1 MIGSPENNFQ
11 TMQPPQQT
19 PQPRNVMLGNAMQNM
34 PKQPMQPRQ
43 PQATQ
48 NPFVSNQNMGVPLG
62 QANVQGLPTS
72 MMSPNQY
79 GNPTPQMGNMQMP
92 QSNAGYNLQPQ
103 VPNNM
108 SMPQGPVGMNQQSQN
123 RFGVGLA
130 RPMPQNTQVR

>member
-34 PKQPMQPRQ
+34 PKPPMQPRQ
-43 PQATQ
+43 PMQDMSQGMPQAQ
-48 NPFVSNQNMGVPLG
+48 PNM
-62 QANVQGLPTS
+62 LPPS
-72 MMSPNQY
+72 QY

-92 QSNAGYNLQPQ
+92 QSNAGYNLQPMI
-103 VPNNM
+103 PNMNQA
-108 SMPQGPVGMNQQSQN
+108 PQGPVGINQQGQN

-130 RPMPQNTQVR
+130 RPMPQNTQVS

>member
-43 PQATQ
+43 PMQDMSQGMPQAQ
-48 NPFVSNQNMGVPLG
+48 PNM
-62 QANVQGLPTS
+62 LPPS
-72 MMSPNQY
+72 QY

-92 QSNAGYNLQPQ
+92 QSNAGYNLQPMI
-103 VPNNM
+103 PNMNQA
-108 SMPQGPVGMNQQSQN
+108 PQGPVGINQQGQN

-130 RPMPQNTQVR
+130 RPMPQNTQVS

>member
-34 PKQPMQPRQ
+34 PKPPMQPRMPMQDMSQDMSQAQ
-43 PQATQ
+43 P
-48 NPFVSNQNMGVPLG
+48 SM
-62 QANVQGLPTS
+62 LPPS
-72 MMSPNQY
+72 QY

-92 QSNAGYNLQPQ
+92 QSNAGYNLQPMI
-103 VPNNM
+103 PNMNQA
-108 SMPQGPVGMNQQSQN
+108 PQGPVGINQQGQN

-130 RPMPQNTQVR
+130 RPMPQNTQVS